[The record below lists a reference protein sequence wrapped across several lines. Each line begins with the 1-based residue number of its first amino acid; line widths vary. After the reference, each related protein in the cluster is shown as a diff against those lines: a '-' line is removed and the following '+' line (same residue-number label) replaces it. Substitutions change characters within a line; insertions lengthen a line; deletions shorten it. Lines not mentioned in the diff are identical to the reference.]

1 LNEGKTMIQSSLV
14 DIKLFILLIL
24 LLFLPLYIP
33 LSLFALWII
42 HTRLCLFLGLLPPLA
57 THIWLA
63 RLLAITL
70 LHLFHLFSLRT
81 GPIRRLTVA
90 GTIVTATISHALFPS
105 LGLAAVDHL
114 AMIRRLGIFFHDDK
128 RLLLFP
134 LVPP

>member
-1 LNEGKTMIQSSLV
+1 MIQSSLV

-24 LLFLPLYIP
+24 LLFLSLHVP
-33 LSLFALWII
+33 LSFFALRII

-57 THIWLA
+57 THIWLT

-70 LHLFHLFSLRT
+70 LRFFHILSLRA
-81 GPIRRLTVA
+81 GVIRRLTVA
-90 GTIVTATISHALFPS
+90 GTIVTTISHALFPS
-105 LGLAAVDHL
+105 FRLAAVDHL
-114 AMIRRLGIFFHDDK
+114 AMIRRLGIFFHDDE